1 MEDMASLW
9 SYQQTVDELR
19 QKLLYT
25 NVELEELKADKNDE
39 MKKNKEYV
47 KQLIQMLK
55 IVCEERDEARV
66 QIQKLLNK
74 IDSIVMI
81 NSTKANSSSITD
93 QYSNSLSS
101 ETYNYHN
108 SSPNIDSFFDSVAS
122 PECSNNMAYD
132 HNVDSCVT
140 QLAPK
145 VELIIENL
153 VKGKT
158 LPQQGKLLQAVVETG
173 PILQT
178 LLVSGPTSSMAK
190 STSVQVS
197 IKGCQSDSYL
207 SHPEDSTSLHISQQM
222 LHFANFESGFCLENH
237 SLMSAGK
244 SQRLY

>member
-1 MEDMASLW
+1 MEEMASLW
-9 SYQQTVDELR
+9 SYQETVDELR

-25 NVELEELKADKNDE
+25 NVELEELKTDKNDE
-39 MKKNKEYV
+39 MKKNKECV

-55 IVCEERDEARV
+55 IVCEERDEAKV

-74 IDSIVMI
+74 LDSDPPIVMMK
-81 NSTKANSSSITD
+81 STKTNSSS

-108 SSPNIDSFFDSVAS
+108 SSPKNDS

-132 HNVDSCVT
+132 HNVDNCVT

-145 VELIIENL
+145 VDKVSLIIENL

-158 LPQQGKLLQAVVETG
+158 LPQQGKLLQAVVDTG
-173 PILQT
+173 PILLT
-178 LLVSGPTSSMAK
+178 LLVSGQLP
-190 STSVQVS
+190 QWRNPPHVS

-222 LHFANFESGFCLENH
+222 LNFANFESNFCLENH
-237 SLMSAGK
+237 NLMSAGK
-244 SQRLY
+244 RQRLY

>member
-39 MKKNKEYV
+39 VKKNKEYV

-74 IDSIVMI
+74 LDSIVMMK
-81 NSTKANSSSITD
+81 STKANYSTD

-108 SSPNIDSFFDSVAS
+108 SSPNFYSVAS

-178 LLVSGPTSSMAK
+178 LLVSGQLP
-190 STSVQVS
+190 QWRNPPHVS
-197 IKGCQSDSYL
+197 IKGCQS
-207 SHPEDSTSLHISQQM
+207 DSTSLHISQQM

-237 SLMSAGK
+237 TLMSCLLERGK
-244 SQRLY
+244 DCTETS

>member
-74 IDSIVMI
+74 LDSIVMMK
-81 NSTKANSSSITD
+81 STKANYSTD

-108 SSPNIDSFFDSVAS
+108 SFFDSVAS
-122 PECSNNMAYD
+122 PECSNNMAND
-132 HNVDSCVT
+132 HNVDNCVT

-178 LLVSGPTSSMAK
+178 LLVSGQLP
-190 STSVQVS
+190 QWRNPPHVS
-197 IKGCQSDSYL
+197 INGCQSDS
-207 SHPEDSTSLHISQQM
+207 S
-222 LHFANFESGFCLENH
+222 
-237 SLMSAGK
+237 
-244 SQRLY
+244 

>member
-25 NVELEELKADKNDE
+25 NVELEELKAYKNDE

-93 QYSNSLSS
+93 QSNCLSS

-108 SSPNIDSFFDSVAS
+108 PSPNIDSFFDSVAS

-178 LLVSGPTSSMAK
+178 LLVSGQLP
-190 STSVQVS
+190 QWRNPPHVS
-197 IKGCQSDSYL
+197 IKGCPSDSYL

-222 LHFANFESGFCLENH
+222 LHFANFESAGFCLENH

-244 SQRLY
+244 RQRLY

>member
-39 MKKNKEYV
+39 VKKNKEYV

-74 IDSIVMI
+74 LDSIVMMK
-81 NSTKANSSSITD
+81 STKANYSTD

-108 SSPNIDSFFDSVAS
+108 SFFDSVAS

-178 LLVSGPTSSMAK
+178 LLVSGQLP
-190 STSVQVS
+190 QWRNPPHVS
-197 IKGCQSDSYL
+197 IKGCQSDS
-207 SHPEDSTSLHISQQM
+207 S
-222 LHFANFESGFCLENH
+222 
-237 SLMSAGK
+237 
-244 SQRLY
+244 